1 MDRLPL
7 PPIKANVLKIK
18 DELSLA
24 RDGSGLL
31 EQKKDIL
38 INNINLLAEKADQV
52 RAEVDKMLADAYR
65 KLSLALLEA
74 GEASVEAAGLGV
86 RAREQVVVKERS
98 LMGVIL
104 PIVHVRIPKLRPE
117 YSLAGSTETMDQ
129 VRKAVHAA
137 LELIAELA
145 EMEIGV
151 ENLLRELKKTLKRV
165 NALSHV
171 YIPLYESTLK
181 YMEETLEER
190 EREALFQMKKV
201 KAIKEAREKKGG

>member
-1 MDRLPL
+1 MERLKL
-7 PPIKANVLKIK
+7 PPIKANVIKIK

-24 RDGSGLL
+24 KDGRGLL

-38 INNINLLAEKADQV
+38 INNINLLASKADQI
-52 RAEVDKMLADAYR
+52 RSEVDKKLEDAYK

-74 GEASVEAAGLGV
+74 GEAAVEAAGLGV
-86 RAREQVVVKERS
+86 RAGEQVVIKERS
-98 LMGVIL
+98 LMGVVL

-117 YSLAGSTETMDQ
+117 YSFAGTTETMDQ
-129 VRKAVHAA
+129 VRKAIHST
-137 LELIAELA
+137 LEMIAELA
-145 EMEIGV
+145 EVEIGT

-201 KAIKEAREKKGG
+201 KKIKEGKS